1 MKFTL
6 KNKIIITL
14 IFFLILIII
23 LIVSNLLTK
32 SFYLRNVTTQE
43 QKIFIKK
50 TFLPWK
56 ASKEKKEKKFYLQ
69 KLTNELNFKKSL
81 DEIIFKENIKII
93 ITTYYTI
100 AQF

>member
-6 KNKIIITL
+6 KNKIITIL
-14 IFFLILIII
+14 IFFLFLIII

-43 QKIFIKK
+43 QKLFIKK

-56 ASKEKKEKKFYLQ
+56 ASKEKKRKKFL
-69 KLTNELNFKKSL
+69 SS
-81 DEIIFKENIKII
+81 KINK
-93 ITTYYTI
+93 
-100 AQF
+100 